1 MQRIIIKSY
10 ETKKSLITPIVFL
23 IIGLVLAINPG
34 EVVEFISFIFGGVFL
49 FLGIL
54 KFITDRKRNDTTTS
68 DEIFSF
74 IMIIMGIIC
83 IFFSSTIE
91 LLVRLILGLWILL
104 NGINTV
110 IIGTD
115 IIKIDKKNIFTL
127 LVGFFLM
134 AMGLYTMFIE
144 NLVFETIGIV
154 IIIYSILEI
163 IDYFILKI
171 NLKRGILCLK

>member
-1 MQRIIIKSY
+1 MQRIVIKSY

-34 EVVEFISFIFGGVFL
+34 EVVEFISFIIGGVFL
-49 FLGIL
+49 FLGAL
-54 KFITDRKRNDTTTS
+54 KFFTDRKRNDRTTS

-74 IMIIMGIIC
+74 IMIILGIIC
-83 IFFSSTIE
+83 VFFSSTIE
-91 LLVRLILGLWILL
+91 LLVRLVLGLWILL

-110 IIGTD
+110 VIGTD
-115 IIKIDKKNIFTL
+115 IIKVNKKNICTL

-134 AMGLYTMFIE
+134 AMGLYTIFIE

-154 IIIYSILEI
+154 IIVYSILEI
-163 IDYFILKI
+163 IDYFYIKK
-171 NLKRGILCLK
+171 NS

>member
-163 IDYFILKI
+163 IDYFYIKS
-171 NLKRGILCLK
+171 KS

>member
-115 IIKIDKKNIFTL
+115 IIKTDKKNIFTL

-163 IDYFILKI
+163 IDYFYIK
-171 NLKRGILCLK
+171 NKS

>member
-10 ETKKSLITPIVFL
+10 ETKRSLITPIVFL

-115 IIKIDKKNIFTL
+115 IIKTDKKNIFTL

-163 IDYFILKI
+163 IDYFYIK
-171 NLKRGILCLK
+171 NKS